1 MKWHFMHLA
10 VPEIQAEVLL
20 KKCILESDTKLLP
33 TLFDTLFALFDI
45 LKRRVGGIS
54 TFKFSPPSIKC
65 HNVLIVPNI
74 SGFTLHQW
82 KRQVNL

>member
-10 VPEIQAEVLL
+10 VPEMAPVKFQAEVLL

-45 LKRRVGGIS
+45 L
-54 TFKFSPPSIKC
+54 
-65 HNVLIVPNI
+65 
-74 SGFTLHQW
+74 
-82 KRQVNL
+82 